1 MLGEIDTTG
10 DRAVADVYAGDNSDL
25 ASTHGESER
34 VFSYAIEADADP
46 DVLARV
52 ANLFNLANR
61 APKKVT
67 LRTNAEA
74 QVTILITIGPLVPA
88 NAEMICRK
96 IRQLTC
102 VIAAR
107 LSEGEADELECTR
120 NGEEV

>member
-1 MLGEIDTTG
+1 MPREIDTTS

-25 ASTHGESER
+25 TSAHGKSER

-61 APKKVT
+61 APKYVT

-74 QVTILITIGPLVPA
+74 QVTIVITIGPLDST

-102 VIAAR
+102 VLAAR
-107 LSEGEADELECTR
+107 LIEGEADELEWAR
-120 NGEEV
+120 KGE